1 MVSFLHDYD
10 TQQAHM
16 KTFEDTYE
24 WNRNYTKEYFKINHA
39 RHCNIRPE
47 SEIRC
52 ICHKTGEI
60 KYTFNTQAL
69 LDEIKKEDPD
79 FFL

>member
-1 MVSFLHDYD
+1 MVSFLLDHDA
-10 TQQAHM
+10 QQSHM

-24 WNRNYTKEYFKINHA
+24 WNRHYTKEHFKINHA

-47 SEIRC
+47 SELHC

-60 KYTFNTQAL
+60 KYVYNAQEL
-69 LDEIKKEDPD
+69 LDEIKKEDLD